1 MDDLY
6 LGILLLCLFF
16 FMISIST
23 PIAVA
28 IAMSSLMIMY
38 IAMGAFTFEDF
49 SFDTFFDFHQFTVA
63 NITASQKIF
72 TGIDSFSL
80 LAIPFFILAGNIM
93 NVGGIAGRLINLAK
107 LTVGW
112 IPGSLLHVNIFANM
126 MFGAVSG
133 SAVAAAAAVGKTL
146 GPELEKEGYDKNLA
160 TAVNVAS
167 CPAGLLIPPSN
178 SLIVFSVVSGGTS
191 VAALFIAGY
200 VPGILMGLSCMVVA
214 YFIAKKKGYTTS
226 ANDGFTTSDV
236 LRIIF
241 QALPS
246 LGLIFV
252 VIGGI
257 IGGIFTATEGACIA
271 VLYSFIL
278 SLCYRSL
285 NWSHFSKICKETTQI
300 TGIML
305 FLIGASTIMSW
316 VMAYTGLPSMVSDWM
331 LSISE
336 NPIIIFILMNII
348 LLIIGMFMDLTPAVL
363 IFTPIFMP
371 IATQLGMHPIH
382 FAMMI
387 IFNLCIGIATPPVGT
402 ALFVGCSVSG
412 SKIENVIRSIM
423 PFCAV
428 LIVTLLMITFIPEIS
443 LFLPRFFGLI
453 S

>member
-1 MDDLY
+1 MDISI
-6 LGILLLCLFF
+6 GFWLLCLFLF
-16 FMISIST
+16 LIAFSV
-23 PIAVA
+23 PIAIA
-28 IAMSSLMIMY
+28 IAMSSLVIMCS
-38 IAMGAFTFEDF
+38 ILPTNVAFM
-49 SFDTFFDFHQFTVA
+49 
-63 NITASQKIF
+63 TAGQKIV

-93 NVGGIAGRLINLAK
+93 NRGGIAARLVQFAKILVGRL
-107 LTVGW
+107 
-112 IPGSLLHVNIFANM
+112 PGALSHVNVLANM
-126 MFGAVSG
+126 LFGSVSG

-146 GPELEKEGYDKNLA
+146 EPELEKEGYDKSYS

-191 VAALFIAGY
+191 IAALFIAGY

-214 YFIAKKKGYTTS
+214 YIIAKRRGYRS
-226 ANDGFTTSDV
+226 AAVELSMREK
-236 LRIIF
+236 LIITWR
-241 QALPS
+241 AIPS
-246 LGLIFV
+246 LGLVVV

-271 VLYSFIL
+271 VLYSFGL
-278 SLCYRSL
+278 SLCYRTL
-285 NWSHFSKICKETTQI
+285 GTKELKTICVETAEI

-316 VMAYTGLPSMVSDWM
+316 AMAFTGLPSMISEWM
-331 LSISE
+331 LSISD

-348 LLIIGMFMDLTPAVL
+348 LLIVGMFMDLTPAVL

-382 FAMMI
+382 FAMMM

-412 SKIENVIRSIM
+412 ARIEGVIRAIL

-428 LIVTLLMITFIPEIS
+428 LIATLLLITFIPSIS
-443 LFLPRFFGLI
+443 LALPRAFGLI
-453 S
+453 N

>member
-1 MDDLY
+1 MDISI
-6 LGILLLCLFF
+6 GFWLLCLFML
-16 FMISIST
+16 MISLSI
-23 PIAVA
+23 PIAIA
-28 IAMSSLMIMY
+28 IAMSSLVIMCT
-38 IAMGAFTFEDF
+38 ILPNDVAFM
-49 SFDTFFDFHQFTVA
+49 
-63 NITASQKIF
+63 TAGQKIV

-93 NVGGIAGRLINLAK
+93 NRGGIATRLVEFAK
-107 LTVGW
+107 LLVGRM
-112 IPGSLLHVNIFANM
+112 PGSLSHVNVIANM
-126 MFGAVSG
+126 LFGSVSG

-146 GPELEKEGYDKNLA
+146 EPELEKEGYDKA
-160 TAVNVAS
+160 FSTSVNVAS

-191 VAALFIAGY
+191 IAALFIAGY

-214 YFIAKKKGYTTS
+214 YMIAKKKGYRTISEPKT
-226 ANDGFTTSDV
+226 AKEIMDITWRAT
-236 LRIIF
+236 
-241 QALPS
+241 PS
-246 LGLIFV
+246 LGLVVV

-271 VLYSFIL
+271 VLYAFFL
-278 SLCYRSL
+278 SLCYRTL
-285 NWSHFSKICKETTQI
+285 GMKEIRTICVETTEI

-316 VMAYTGLPSMVSDWM
+316 AMAFTGLPSLISDWM
-331 LSISE
+331 LSISD

-348 LLIIGMFMDLTPAVL
+348 LLIVGMFMDLTPAVL

-412 SKIENVIRSIM
+412 AKIESVIKSIL

-428 LIVTLLMITFIPEIS
+428 LIVTLLLITFVPEIS
-443 LFLPRFFGLI
+443 LALPRAFGLI
-453 S
+453 N

>member
-1 MDDLY
+1 MDISI
-6 LGILLLCLFF
+6 GFWLLCLFLG
-16 FMISIST
+16 MIALSV
-23 PIAVA
+23 PIAIA
-28 IAMSSLMIMY
+28 IAMSSLVIMY
-38 IAMGAFTFEDF
+38 TILP
-49 SFDTFFDFHQFTVA
+49 FDVA
-63 NITASQKIF
+63 SITAGQKIV
-72 TGIDSFSL
+72 TGVDSFSL

-93 NVGGIAGRLINLAK
+93 NRGGIAGRLINFAK
-107 LTVGW
+107 LLVGRL
-112 IPGSLLHVNIFANM
+112 PGALAHVNILSNM

-146 GPELEKEGYDKNLA
+146 APEMKKEGYDKSFA

-200 VPGILMGLSCMVVA
+200 VPGILMGVSCMVVA
-214 YFIAKKKGYTTS
+214 YFIAKKKGYDKHEVTRHSLKEVVT
-226 ANDGFTTSDV
+226 
-236 LRIIF
+236 IIWR
-241 QALPS
+241 AVPS
-246 LGLIFV
+246 LGLIIV

-271 VLYSFIL
+271 VLYSFAL
-278 SLCYRSL
+278 SLCYRSISWADL
-285 NWSHFSKICKETTQI
+285 RSISVETTQI

-305 FLIGASTIMSW
+305 FIIGASTIMSW
-316 VMAYTGLPSMVSDWM
+316 AMAFTGLPTMISDSM

-336 NPIIIFILMNII
+336 NPIVILILMNII
-348 LLIIGMFMDLTPAVL
+348 LLIIGMFMDLTPALL

-371 IATQLGMHPIH
+371 IAEQLGMHPIH

-412 SKIENVIRSIM
+412 ARIEGVIKAII

-428 LIVTLLMITFIPEIS
+428 LIVTLMLITFIPDIS
-443 LFLPRFFGLI
+443 LFLPRWFGLI
-453 S
+453 H

>member
-1 MDDLY
+1 MDISV
-6 LGILLLCLFF
+6 GFWLLCLFIV
-16 FMISIST
+16 MISFSI
-23 PIAVA
+23 PIAIA
-28 IAMSSLMIMY
+28 IAMSSLVIMCT
-38 IAMGAFTFEDF
+38 ILPPHVAFM
-49 SFDTFFDFHQFTVA
+49 
-63 NITASQKIF
+63 TAGQKIV

-93 NVGGIAGRLINLAK
+93 NRGGIANRLVEFAK
-107 LTVGW
+107 LLVGKM
-112 IPGSLLHVNIFANM
+112 PGSLSHVNVIANM
-126 MFGAVSG
+126 LFGSVSG

-146 GPELEKEGYDKNLA
+146 EPELEKEGYDKSFA

-167 CPAGLLIPPSN
+167 CPSGLLIPPSN

-191 VAALFIAGY
+191 IAALFIAGY

-214 YFIAKKKGYTTS
+214 YFIAKKKGYRTLSQPKTVREILTITWR
-226 ANDGFTTSDV
+226 A
-236 LRIIF
+236 I
-241 QALPS
+241 PS
-246 LGLIFV
+246 LGLVVV

-271 VLYSFIL
+271 VLYSFFL
-278 SLCYRSL
+278 SLCYRTL
-285 NWSHFSKICKETTQI
+285 GVKELKTICVETAEI

-316 VMAYTGLPSMVSDWM
+316 AMAFTGLPNLISEWM
-331 LSISE
+331 LSISD
-336 NPIIIFILMNII
+336 NPIIIFILMNVI
-348 LLIIGMFMDLTPAVL
+348 LLIVGMFMDLTPAVL

-412 SKIENVIRSIM
+412 ARIESVIRAVL

-428 LIVTLLMITFIPEIS
+428 LIITLLLITFVPDIS
-443 LFLPRFFGLI
+443 LALPRAFGLI
-453 S
+453 N

>member
-1 MDDLY
+1 MDISI
-6 LGILLLCLFF
+6 GFWLLCLFML
-16 FMISIST
+16 MISLSI
-23 PIAVA
+23 PIAIA
-28 IAMSSLMIMY
+28 IAMSSLVIMCT
-38 IAMGAFTFEDF
+38 ILPNDVAFM
-49 SFDTFFDFHQFTVA
+49 
-63 NITASQKIF
+63 TAGQKIV

-93 NVGGIAGRLINLAK
+93 NRGGIATRLVDFAK
-107 LTVGW
+107 LLVGRM
-112 IPGSLLHVNIFANM
+112 PGSLSHVNVIANM
-126 MFGAVSG
+126 LFGSVSG

-146 GPELEKEGYDKNLA
+146 EPELEKEGYDKA
-160 TAVNVAS
+160 FSTSVNVAS

-191 VAALFIAGY
+191 IAALFIAGY

-214 YFIAKKKGYTTS
+214 YMIAKKKGYRTISEPKTPREILNITWR
-226 ANDGFTTSDV
+226 AT
-236 LRIIF
+236 
-241 QALPS
+241 PS
-246 LGLIFV
+246 LGLVIV

-271 VLYSFIL
+271 VLYAFFL
-278 SLCYRSL
+278 SLCYRTL
-285 NWSHFSKICKETTQI
+285 GLKEMRTICVETAEI

-316 VMAYTGLPSMVSDWM
+316 AMAFTGLPNLISEWM
-331 LSISE
+331 LSISD

-348 LLIIGMFMDLTPAVL
+348 LLIVGMFMDLTPAVL

-412 SKIENVIRSIM
+412 AKIESVIKSIL

-428 LIVTLLMITFIPEIS
+428 LIVTLLLITFVPEIS
-443 LFLPRFFGLI
+443 LALPRAFGLI
-453 S
+453 N

>member
-1 MDDLY
+1 MDISI
-6 LGILLLCLFF
+6 GFWLLCLFLF
-16 FMISIST
+16 LISFSV
-23 PIAVA
+23 PIAIA
-28 IAMSSLMIMY
+28 IAMSSLVIMCT
-38 IAMGAFTFEDF
+38 ILPADVAFM
-49 SFDTFFDFHQFTVA
+49 
-63 NITASQKIF
+63 TAGQKIV

-93 NVGGIAGRLINLAK
+93 NRGGIATRLVQFAKILVGRL
-107 LTVGW
+107 
-112 IPGSLLHVNIFANM
+112 PGALSHVNVLANM
-126 MFGAVSG
+126 LFGSVSG

-146 GPELEKEGYDKNLA
+146 EPELEKEGYDKSYS
-160 TAVNVAS
+160 TAVNIAS

-191 VAALFIAGY
+191 IAALFIAGY

-214 YFIAKKKGYTTS
+214 YLIAKKKGYKSTAVELSIREKLTITWR
-226 ANDGFTTSDV
+226 A
-236 LRIIF
+236 I
-241 QALPS
+241 PS
-246 LGLIFV
+246 LGLVVV

-271 VLYSFIL
+271 VLYSFGL
-278 SLCYRSL
+278 SLCYRTL
-285 NWSHFSKICKETTQI
+285 GVKELRVICVETAEI

-316 VMAYTGLPSMVSDWM
+316 AMAFTGLPSMISEWM
-331 LSISE
+331 LSISD

-348 LLIIGMFMDLTPAVL
+348 LLIVGMFMDLTPAVL

-412 SKIENVIRSIM
+412 AKIESVIKSIL

-428 LIVTLLMITFIPEIS
+428 LIITLLFITFIPEIS
-443 LFLPRFFGLI
+443 LALPRAFGLI
-453 S
+453 N

>member
-1 MDDLY
+1 MDFSIGVWL
-6 LGILLLCLFF
+6 LGLFL
-16 FMISIST
+16 FMIAISM

-28 IAMSSLMIMY
+28 IAMSSLTIMY
-38 IAMGAFTFEDF
+38 FILP
-49 SFDTFFDFHQFTVA
+49 FDVA
-63 NITASQKIF
+63 SITAGQKIF

-107 LTVGW
+107 LMVGW

-191 VAALFIAGY
+191 VAALFVAGY
-200 VPGILMGLSCMVVA
+200 VPGILMGLSCMIVA
-214 YFIAKKKGYTTS
+214 YFIAKKKGYKTS
-226 ANDGFTTSDV
+226 ANDGFTVKDV
-236 LRIIF
+236 LRIIWE
-241 QALPS
+241 ATPS

-257 IGGIFTATEGACIA
+257 IGGAFTATEGAVIA

-285 NWSHFSKICKETTQI
+285 KWSDFSKICNETTMI

-316 VMAYTGLPSMVSDWM
+316 AMAFTGLPTMISEWM
-331 LSISE
+331 LSISD
-336 NPIIIFILMNII
+336 NPIIIFILINVI

-371 IATQLGMHPIH
+371 IAESLGMDPIH
-382 FAMMI
+382 FAMML

-412 SKIENVIRSIM
+412 SKIEHVIKSIL

-428 LIVTLLMITFIPEIS
+428 LIVTLLAITFIPEIS
-443 LFLPRFFGLI
+443 LALPRFFGLI
-453 S
+453 G

>member
-1 MDDLY
+1 MDLSIGVWL
-6 LGILLLCLFF
+6 LGLFL
-16 FMISIST
+16 FMIAISM
-23 PIAVA
+23 PIAIA
-28 IAMSSLMIMY
+28 IAMSSLTIMY
-38 IAMGAFTFEDF
+38 FILPFE
-49 SFDTFFDFHQFTVA
+49 VA
-63 NITASQKIF
+63 SITAGQKII

-93 NVGGIAGRLINLAK
+93 NVGGIASRLINLAK
-107 LTVGW
+107 LLVGW
-112 IPGSLLHVNIFANM
+112 IPGSLFHVNIFANM

-146 GPELEKEGYDKNLA
+146 GPELEKDGYDKNLA

-214 YFIAKKKGYTTS
+214 YFIAKKKGYKTS
-226 ANDGFTTSDV
+226 ANEGFTTKDV
-236 LRIIF
+236 LNIVW
-241 QALPS
+241 QATPS
-246 LGLIFV
+246 LGLIVV

-278 SLCYRSL
+278 SLCYRTL
-285 NWSHFSKICKETTQI
+285 KWAHFPIICRETVQV

-316 VMAYTGLPSMVSDWM
+316 AMAFTGLPTMISDWM
-331 LSISE
+331 LSISD
-336 NPIIIFILMNII
+336 NPIIIFILMNLI
-348 LLIIGMFMDLTPAVL
+348 LLIVGMFMDLTPAVL

-371 IATQLGMHPIH
+371 IAEHLGMHPIH

-428 LIVTLLMITFIPEIS
+428 LIVTLLAITFIPEIS
-443 LFLPRFFGLI
+443 LALPRAFGLI
-453 S
+453 N

>member
-1 MDDLY
+1 MDISI
-6 LGILLLCLFF
+6 GFWLLCLFML
-16 FMISIST
+16 MISFSI
-23 PIAVA
+23 PIAIA
-28 IAMSSLMIMY
+28 IAMSSLVIMCT
-38 IAMGAFTFEDF
+38 ILPNDVAFM
-49 SFDTFFDFHQFTVA
+49 
-63 NITASQKIF
+63 TAGQKIV

-93 NVGGIAGRLINLAK
+93 NRGGIATRLVEFAK
-107 LTVGW
+107 LLVGRM
-112 IPGSLLHVNIFANM
+112 PGSLSHVNVIANM
-126 MFGAVSG
+126 LFGSVSG

-146 GPELEKEGYDKNLA
+146 EPELEKEGYDKA
-160 TAVNVAS
+160 FSTSVNVAS

-191 VAALFIAGY
+191 IAALFIAGY

-214 YFIAKKKGYTTS
+214 YMIAKKKGYRTISEPKT
-226 ANDGFTTSDV
+226 AKEIMDITWRAT
-236 LRIIF
+236 
-241 QALPS
+241 PS
-246 LGLIFV
+246 LGLVVV

-271 VLYSFIL
+271 VLYAFFL
-278 SLCYRSL
+278 SLCYRTL
-285 NWSHFSKICKETTQI
+285 GMKEMRTICVETAEI

-316 VMAYTGLPSMVSDWM
+316 AMAFTGLPSLISDWM
-331 LSISE
+331 LSISD

-348 LLIIGMFMDLTPAVL
+348 LLIVGMFMDLTPAVL

-412 SKIENVIRSIM
+412 AKIESVIKSIL

-428 LIVTLLMITFIPEIS
+428 LIVTLLLITFVPEIS
-443 LFLPRFFGLI
+443 LALPRAFGLI
-453 S
+453 N

>member
-1 MDDLY
+1 MDLSI
-6 LGILLLCLFF
+6 GVWLLCLFLG
-16 FMISIST
+16 MIALSV
-23 PIAVA
+23 PIAIA
-28 IAMSSLMIMY
+28 IAMSSLTIMY
-38 IAMGAFTFEDF
+38 FILP
-49 SFDTFFDFHQFTVA
+49 FDVA
-63 NITASQKIF
+63 SITAGQKII

-107 LTVGW
+107 LMVGW
-112 IPGSLLHVNIFANM
+112 IPGSLFHVNIFANM

-146 GPELEKEGYDKNLA
+146 GPQYEKEGYDKSLA

-200 VPGILMGLSCMVVA
+200 VPGILMGLSCMLVA
-214 YFIAKKKGYTTS
+214 YFLAKKKGYTGS
-226 ANDGFTTSDV
+226 ANEGYTAKDV
-236 LRIIF
+236 LRIIW
-241 QALPS
+241 QATPS

-257 IGGIFTATEGACIA
+257 IGGVFTATEGACIA
-271 VLYSFIL
+271 VLYSFTL
-278 SLCYRSL
+278 SLCYRTL
-285 NWSHFSKICKETTQI
+285 TWAHFPRICKETTEI

-316 VMAYTGLPSMVSDWM
+316 AMAFTGLPTMISDWM
-331 LSISE
+331 LSISD

-348 LLIIGMFMDLTPAVL
+348 LLIVGMFMDLTPAVL

-371 IATQLGMHPIH
+371 IATALGMDPIH

-412 SKIENVIRSIM
+412 SKIEDVIKSIL
-423 PFCAV
+423 PFCGV
-428 LIVTLLMITFIPEIS
+428 LIVTLLLITFIPEIS

-453 S
+453 

>member
-1 MDDLY
+1 MDISV
-6 LGILLLCLFF
+6 GFWLLCLFLT
-16 FMISIST
+16 MIALSV
-23 PIAVA
+23 PIAIA
-28 IAMSSLMIMY
+28 IAMSSLIIMY
-38 IAMGAFTFEDF
+38 TILP
-49 SFDTFFDFHQFTVA
+49 FDVA
-63 NITASQKIF
+63 SMTAGQKIV
-72 TGIDSFSL
+72 TGVDSFSL

-93 NVGGIAGRLINLAK
+93 NRGGIAGRLVNFAK
-107 LTVGW
+107 LLVGKM
-112 IPGSLLHVNIFANM
+112 PGSLAHVNILSNM

-146 GPELEKEGYDKNLA
+146 APEMKKEGYDKA
-160 TAVNVAS
+160 FSTAVNVAS

-191 VAALFIAGY
+191 VAALFVAGY

-214 YFIAKKKGYTTS
+214 YFIAKKKGYNSHTAPRPAFKEALS
-226 ANDGFTTSDV
+226 
-236 LRIIF
+236 IIW

-257 IGGIFTATEGACIA
+257 IGGVFTATEGACIA

-285 NWSHFSKICKETTQI
+285 TLSDMKSISIETTEI

-305 FLIGASTIMSW
+305 FIIGASTIMSW
-316 VMAYTGLPSMVSDWM
+316 AMAFTGLPGMISDWM
-331 LSISE
+331 LSISD

-348 LLIIGMFMDLTPAVL
+348 LLIIGMFMDLTPALL

-402 ALFVGCSVSG
+402 ALFVGSSVSG
-412 SKIENVIRSIM
+412 VKIEKVIRAIL

-428 LIVTLLMITFIPEIS
+428 LIVTLLFITFIPALS
-443 LFLPRFFGLI
+443 LALPTAFGLI
-453 S
+453 Q

>member
-1 MDDLY
+1 MDISI
-6 LGILLLCLFF
+6 GFWLLCLFLF
-16 FMISIST
+16 LIAFSV
-23 PIAVA
+23 PIAIA
-28 IAMSSLMIMY
+28 IAMSSLVIMCS
-38 IAMGAFTFEDF
+38 ILPTNVAFM
-49 SFDTFFDFHQFTVA
+49 
-63 NITASQKIF
+63 TAGQKIV

-93 NVGGIAGRLINLAK
+93 NRGGIATRLVQLAKILVGRL
-107 LTVGW
+107 
-112 IPGSLLHVNIFANM
+112 PGALSHVNVIANM
-126 MFGAVSG
+126 LFGSVSG

-146 GPELEKEGYDKNLA
+146 EPELEKEGYDKSYS

-191 VAALFIAGY
+191 IAALFIAGY

-214 YFIAKKKGYTTS
+214 YIIAKRKGYKS
-226 ANDGFTTSDV
+226 AHVELTIREK
-236 LRIIF
+236 LIITWR
-241 QALPS
+241 AVPS
-246 LGLIFV
+246 LGLVVV

-257 IGGIFTATEGACIA
+257 IGGVFTATEGACIA
-271 VLYSFIL
+271 VLYSFFL
-278 SLCYRSL
+278 SLCYRTL
-285 NWSHFSKICKETTQI
+285 GVKELKTICVETAEI

-316 VMAYTGLPSMVSDWM
+316 AMAFTGLPSMISEWM
-331 LSISE
+331 LSISD

-348 LLIIGMFMDLTPAVL
+348 LLIVGMFMDLTPAVL

-382 FAMMI
+382 FAMMM

-412 SKIENVIRSIM
+412 ARIESVIRAIL

-428 LIVTLLMITFIPEIS
+428 LIVTLLLITFIPAIS
-443 LFLPRFFGLI
+443 LALPQAFGLI
-453 S
+453 K

>member
-1 MDDLY
+1 MDISI
-6 LGILLLCLFF
+6 GFWLLCLFLA
-16 FMISIST
+16 MIAFSV
-23 PIAVA
+23 PIAIA
-28 IAMSSLMIMY
+28 IAMSSLVIMY
-38 IAMGAFTFEDF
+38 SILP
-49 SFDTFFDFHQFTVA
+49 FDVA
-63 NITASQKIF
+63 SMTAGQKIV

-93 NVGGIAGRLINLAK
+93 NRGGIAGRLVNFAK
-107 LTVGW
+107 LFVGRL
-112 IPGSLLHVNIFANM
+112 PGSLAHVNILSNI

-146 GPELEKEGYDKNLA
+146 TPEMKKEGYDKSYS

-200 VPGILMGLSCMVVA
+200 VPGILMGISCMVVA
-214 YFIAKKKGYTTS
+214 YFIAKKKGYTNEHAVS
-226 ANDGFTTSDV
+226 YSVSDK
-236 LRIIF
+236 LKIAW

-246 LGLIFV
+246 LGLVVV

-257 IGGIFTATEGACIA
+257 IAGIFTATEGACIA

-278 SLCYRSL
+278 SLCYRSMS
-285 NWSHFSKICKETTQI
+285 WSDIKQIGIETTEI

-305 FLIGASTIMSW
+305 FIIGTSTIMSW
-316 VMAYTGLPSMVSDWM
+316 AMAFTGLPSLISDWM
-331 LSISE
+331 LSLSDS
-336 NPIIIFILMNII
+336 PIVIFILMNII
-348 LLIIGMFMDLTPAVL
+348 LLIVGMFMDLTPALL

-412 SKIENVIRSIM
+412 AKIENVIRAIW

-428 LIVTLLMITFIPEIS
+428 LIITLLFITFIPELS
-443 LFLPRFFGLI
+443 LFLPRAFGLI
-453 S
+453 Q

>member
-1 MDDLY
+1 MDISI
-6 LGILLLCLFF
+6 GFWLLCLFML
-16 FMISIST
+16 MISLSI
-23 PIAVA
+23 PIAIA
-28 IAMSSLMIMY
+28 IAMSSLVIMCT
-38 IAMGAFTFEDF
+38 ILPNDVAFM
-49 SFDTFFDFHQFTVA
+49 
-63 NITASQKIF
+63 TAGQKIV

-93 NVGGIAGRLINLAK
+93 NRGGIATRLVDFAK
-107 LTVGW
+107 LLVGRM
-112 IPGSLLHVNIFANM
+112 PGSLSHVNVIANM
-126 MFGAVSG
+126 LFGSVSG

-146 GPELEKEGYDKNLA
+146 EPELEKEGYDKA
-160 TAVNVAS
+160 FSTSVNVAS

-191 VAALFIAGY
+191 IAALFIAGY

-214 YFIAKKKGYTTS
+214 YMIAKKKGYRTISEPKTPREILNITWR
-226 ANDGFTTSDV
+226 AT
-236 LRIIF
+236 
-241 QALPS
+241 PS
-246 LGLIFV
+246 LGLVIV

-271 VLYSFIL
+271 VLYAFFL
-278 SLCYRSL
+278 SLCYRTL
-285 NWSHFSKICKETTQI
+285 GLKEMRTICVETAEI

-316 VMAYTGLPSMVSDWM
+316 AMAFTGLPTLISEWM
-331 LSISE
+331 LSISD

-348 LLIIGMFMDLTPAVL
+348 LLIVGMFMDLTPAVL

-382 FAMMI
+382 FAMMM

-412 SKIENVIRSIM
+412 AKIESVIKSIM

-428 LIVTLLMITFIPEIS
+428 LIVTLLLITFVPEIS
-443 LFLPRFFGLI
+443 LALPRAFGLI
-453 S
+453 N

>member
-1 MDDLY
+1 MDLSI
-6 LGILLLCLFF
+6 GVWLLCLFLG
-16 FMISIST
+16 MVALSV
-23 PIAVA
+23 PIAIA
-28 IAMSSLMIMY
+28 IAMSSLTVMY
-38 IAMGAFTFEDF
+38 FILP
-49 SFDTFFDFHQFTVA
+49 FDVA
-63 NITASQKIF
+63 SITAGQKII

-107 LTVGW
+107 LMVGW
-112 IPGSLLHVNIFANM
+112 IPGSLFHVNIFANM

-146 GPELEKEGYDKNLA
+146 APQLEKEGYDKSTA

-191 VAALFIAGY
+191 VAALFVAGY
-200 VPGILMGLSCMVVA
+200 VPGILMGLSCMLVA
-214 YFIAKKKGYTTS
+214 YFIAKKKGYTGS
-226 ANDGFTTSDV
+226 ANEGLTTLDV
-236 LRIIF
+236 LRIIW

-257 IGGIFTATEGACIA
+257 IGGVFTATEGACIA
-271 VLYSFIL
+271 VLYALAL
-278 SLCYRSL
+278 SICYCTL
-285 NWSHFSKICKETTQI
+285 KWSHFSKICKETTEI

-305 FLIGASTIMSW
+305 FLIGASTVMSW
-316 VMAYTGLPSMVSDWM
+316 AMAFTGLPTMISDWM
-331 LSISE
+331 LSISD
-336 NPIIIFILMNII
+336 NPIVIFILMNLI
-348 LLIIGMFMDLTPAVL
+348 LLIVGMFMDLTPAVL

-371 IATQLGMHPIH
+371 IATALGMDPIH

-412 SKIENVIRSIM
+412 SKIEDVIKSIM

-428 LIVTLLMITFIPEIS
+428 LIGTLLLITFVPEIS
-443 LFLPRFFGLI
+443 LALPRYFGLI
-453 S
+453 Q

>member
-1 MDDLY
+1 MDLSIGVWL
-6 LGILLLCLFF
+6 LGLFL
-16 FMISIST
+16 FMIAISM
-23 PIAVA
+23 PIAIA
-28 IAMSSLMIMY
+28 IAMSSLTIMY
-38 IAMGAFTFEDF
+38 FILP
-49 SFDTFFDFHQFTVA
+49 FDVA
-63 NITASQKIF
+63 SITAGQKII

-107 LTVGW
+107 LMVGW

-146 GPELEKEGYDKNLA
+146 GPELEKEGYDKNLS

-200 VPGILMGLSCMVVA
+200 VPGILMGLSCMVLA
-214 YFIAKKKGYTTS
+214 YFIAKKKGYKTS
-226 ANDGFTTSDV
+226 ANSGFTTKDV
-236 LRIIF
+236 IRIIW
-241 QALPS
+241 QAVPS

-257 IGGIFTATEGACIA
+257 IGGVFTATEGACIA
-271 VLYSFIL
+271 VLYSFTL
-278 SLCYRSL
+278 SLCYRTL
-285 NWSHFSKICKETTQI
+285 KWSHFSLICKETTMI

-316 VMAYTGLPSMVSDWM
+316 AMAFTGLPTMISDWM

-336 NPIIIFILMNII
+336 NPIIIFIMMNLI
-348 LLIIGMFMDLTPAVL
+348 LLIVGMFMDLTPAVL

-371 IATQLGMHPIH
+371 IAEHLGMHPIH

-412 SKIENVIRSIM
+412 SKIEDVIRSIM

-428 LIVTLLMITFIPEIS
+428 LIITLLFITFVPEIS

>member
-1 MDDLY
+1 MDISI
-6 LGILLLCLFF
+6 GFWLLCLFML
-16 FMISIST
+16 MISLSI
-23 PIAVA
+23 PIAIA
-28 IAMSSLMIMY
+28 IAMSSLVIMCT
-38 IAMGAFTFEDF
+38 ILPNDVAFM
-49 SFDTFFDFHQFTVA
+49 
-63 NITASQKIF
+63 TAGQKIV

-93 NVGGIAGRLINLAK
+93 NRGGIATRLVDFAK
-107 LTVGW
+107 LLVGRM
-112 IPGSLLHVNIFANM
+112 PGSLSHVNVIANM
-126 MFGAVSG
+126 LFGSVSG

-146 GPELEKEGYDKNLA
+146 EPELEKEGYDKA
-160 TAVNVAS
+160 FSTSVNVAS

-191 VAALFIAGY
+191 IAALFIAGY

-214 YFIAKKKGYTTS
+214 YMIAKKKGYRTISEPKTPRQILNITWR
-226 ANDGFTTSDV
+226 AT
-236 LRIIF
+236 
-241 QALPS
+241 PS
-246 LGLIFV
+246 LGLVIV

-271 VLYSFIL
+271 VLYAFFL
-278 SLCYRSL
+278 SLCYRTL
-285 NWSHFSKICKETTQI
+285 GLKEMRTICVETAEI

-316 VMAYTGLPSMVSDWM
+316 AMAFTGLPTLISEWM
-331 LSISE
+331 LSISD

-348 LLIIGMFMDLTPAVL
+348 LLIVGMFMDLTPAVL

-382 FAMMI
+382 FAMMM

-412 SKIENVIRSIM
+412 AKIESVIKSIM

-428 LIVTLLMITFIPEIS
+428 LIVTLLLITFVPEIS
-443 LFLPRFFGLI
+443 LALPRAFGLI
-453 S
+453 N

>member
-1 MDDLY
+1 MDVSV
-6 LGILLLCLFF
+6 GFWLLCLFLV
-16 FMISIST
+16 MIALT
-23 PIAVA
+23 VPIAIA
-28 IAMSSLMIMY
+28 IALSSLLIMAYIMPFDISVMTAAQKMI
-38 IAMGAFTFEDF
+38 
-49 SFDTFFDFHQFTVA
+49 
-63 NITASQKIF
+63 

-93 NVGGIAGRLINLAK
+93 NRGGIATRLINFAK
-107 LTVGW
+107 LMVGKL
-112 IPGSLLHVNIFANM
+112 PGSLAHVNILSNM

-146 GPELEKEGYDKNLA
+146 APQMKEEGYDNNYS

-191 VAALFIAGY
+191 VAALFVAGY
-200 VPGILMGLSCMVVA
+200 VPGILMGISCMVVA
-214 YFIAKKKGYTTS
+214 YFIAKKKGYESKVTTHMTLKEKILIS
-226 ANDGFTTSDV
+226 W
-236 LRIIF
+236 

-246 LGLIFV
+246 LGLVFV

-271 VLYSFIL
+271 VLYSLIL
-278 SLCYRSL
+278 SIVYRSITMNDL
-285 NWSHFSKICKETTQI
+285 KTICVETAEI

-316 VMAYTGLPSMVSDWM
+316 AMAFTGLPTLISDWM
-331 LSISE
+331 LSISDS
-336 NPIIIFILMNII
+336 PVVILILMNII
-348 LLIIGMFMDLTPAVL
+348 LLIVGMFMDLTPALL

-371 IATQLGMHPIH
+371 IAEALGMHPIH

-412 SKIENVIRSIM
+412 AKLEGVVRAII
-423 PFCAV
+423 PFCIV
-428 LIVTLLMITFIPEIS
+428 LIVTLMFITFIPS
-443 LFLPRFFGLI
+443 LSLALPRFFGLI
-453 S
+453 N

>member
-1 MDDLY
+1 MDISV
-6 LGILLLCLFF
+6 GFWLLCLFLL
-16 FMISIST
+16 MTALSV
-23 PIAVA
+23 PIAIA
-28 IAMSSLMIMY
+28 IAMSSLVIMFT
-38 IAMGAFTFEDF
+38 ILPFDVAAM
-49 SFDTFFDFHQFTVA
+49 
-63 NITASQKIF
+63 TAGQKIV
-72 TGIDSFSL
+72 TGVDSFSL

-93 NVGGIAGRLINLAK
+93 NRGGIATRLVNFAKLLVGRL
-107 LTVGW
+107 
-112 IPGSLLHVNIFANM
+112 PGSLAQVNILSNM

-146 GPELEKEGYDKNLA
+146 TPQQEEEGYDKSFA
-160 TAVNVAS
+160 TAVNAAS

-214 YFIAKKKGYTTS
+214 YVIAKKKGYGVQKSEHKSLTEKLL
-226 ANDGFTTSDV
+226 V
-236 LRIIF
+236 VW

-246 LGLIFV
+246 LGLIIV

-257 IGGIFTATEGACIA
+257 IGGVFTATEGACIA
-271 VLYSFIL
+271 VLYALIL
-278 SLCYRSL
+278 SLSYRSL
-285 NWSHFSKICKETTQI
+285 SLADCKTICIETTEI

-316 VMAYTGLPSMVSDWM
+316 AMAFTGLPTMISDWM
-331 LSISE
+331 LSISD
-336 NPIIIFILMNII
+336 NPIIIFIMMNII
-348 LLIIGMFMDLTPAVL
+348 LLIVGMFMDLTPALL

-371 IATQLGMHPIH
+371 IAADLGMHQIH

-402 ALFVGCSVSG
+402 ALFVGCSVSEA
-412 SKIENVIRSIM
+412 KIEDVIRSII

-428 LIVTLLMITFIPEIS
+428 LMITLLLITFIPSIS
-443 LFLPRFFGLI
+443 LFLPKLFGLI
-453 S
+453 Q

>member
-1 MDDLY
+1 MDISI
-6 LGILLLCLFF
+6 GFWLLCLFML
-16 FMISIST
+16 MISLSI
-23 PIAVA
+23 PIAIA
-28 IAMSSLMIMY
+28 IAMSSLVIMCT
-38 IAMGAFTFEDF
+38 ILPNDVAFM
-49 SFDTFFDFHQFTVA
+49 
-63 NITASQKIF
+63 TAGQKIV

-93 NVGGIAGRLINLAK
+93 NRGGIATRLVDFAK
-107 LTVGW
+107 LLVGRM
-112 IPGSLLHVNIFANM
+112 PGSLSHVNVIANM
-126 MFGAVSG
+126 LFGSVSG

-146 GPELEKEGYDKNLA
+146 EPELEKEGYDKA
-160 TAVNVAS
+160 FSTSVNVAS

-191 VAALFIAGY
+191 IAALFIAGY

-214 YFIAKKKGYTTS
+214 YMIAKKKGYRTISEPKTPRQILNITWR
-226 ANDGFTTSDV
+226 AT
-236 LRIIF
+236 
-241 QALPS
+241 PS
-246 LGLIFV
+246 LGLVTV

-271 VLYSFIL
+271 VLYAFFL
-278 SLCYRSL
+278 SLCYRTL
-285 NWSHFSKICKETTQI
+285 GLKEMRTICVETAEI

-316 VMAYTGLPSMVSDWM
+316 AMAFTGLPTLISEWM
-331 LSISE
+331 LSISD

-348 LLIIGMFMDLTPAVL
+348 LLIVGMFMDLTPAVL

-382 FAMMI
+382 FAMMM

-412 SKIENVIRSIM
+412 AKIESVIKSIM

-428 LIVTLLMITFIPEIS
+428 LIVTLLLITFVPEIS
-443 LFLPRFFGLI
+443 LALPRAFGLI
-453 S
+453 N

>member
-1 MDDLY
+1 MDISV
-6 LGILLLCLFF
+6 GFWLLCLFMG
-16 FMISIST
+16 MIAFSV
-23 PIAVA
+23 PIAIA
-28 IAMSSLMIMY
+28 IAMSSLVIMFTIMPFD
-38 IAMGAFTFEDF
+38 IAAM
-49 SFDTFFDFHQFTVA
+49 
-63 NITASQKIF
+63 TAGQKIV

-93 NVGGIAGRLINLAK
+93 NRGGIAYRLVAFAQLLVGRL
-107 LTVGW
+107 
-112 IPGSLLHVNIFANM
+112 PGSLAHVNILSNM

-146 GPELEKEGYDKNLA
+146 APQIEKEGYDKA
-160 TAVNVAS
+160 FSTAVNVAS

-214 YFIAKKKGYTTS
+214 YFIAKKKGYVNKS
-226 ANDGFTTSDV
+226 EDRLSVKQKLIVVWRA
-236 LRIIF
+236 I
-241 QALPS
+241 PS
-246 LGLIFV
+246 LGLIVV

-278 SLCYRSL
+278 SVIYRSISMSDL
-285 NWSHFSKICKETTQI
+285 KTVSVETAEI

-316 VMAYTGLPSMVSDWM
+316 AMAFTGLPGLISDWM
-331 LSISE
+331 LSLSD
-336 NPIIIFILMNII
+336 NPIIILILMNLI
-348 LLIIGMFMDLTPAVL
+348 LLIVGMFMDLTPALL

-371 IATQLGMHPIH
+371 IALHLGMHQIH

-412 SKIENVIRSIM
+412 AKIESVIKAVM

-428 LIVTLLMITFIPEIS
+428 LIFTLMLITFIPELS
-443 LFLPRFFGLI
+443 LFLPRLFGLI
-453 S
+453 Y

>member
-1 MDDLY
+1 MDISI
-6 LGILLLCLFF
+6 GFWLLCLFML
-16 FMISIST
+16 MIALSI
-23 PIAVA
+23 PIAIA
-28 IAMSSLMIMY
+28 IAMSSLVIMCT
-38 IAMGAFTFEDF
+38 ILPTNVAFM
-49 SFDTFFDFHQFTVA
+49 
-63 NITASQKIF
+63 TAGQKII

-93 NVGGIAGRLINLAK
+93 NRGGIATRLVDFAK
-107 LTVGW
+107 LLVGSM
-112 IPGSLLHVNIFANM
+112 PGSLSHVNVIANM
-126 MFGAVSG
+126 LFGSVSG

-146 GPELEKEGYDKNLA
+146 EPELEKEGYDRSFS

-167 CPAGLLIPPSN
+167 CPSGLLIPPSN

-191 VAALFIAGY
+191 IAALFIAGY

-214 YFIAKKKGYTTS
+214 YFIAKKRGYRAETRKISVKEALTTTWR
-226 ANDGFTTSDV
+226 A
-236 LRIIF
+236 I
-241 QALPS
+241 PS
-246 LGLIFV
+246 LGLVIV

-257 IGGIFTATEGACIA
+257 IGGVFTATEGACIA
-271 VLYSFIL
+271 VLYAFFLAL
-278 SLCYRSL
+278 SYRNL
-285 NWSHFSKICKETTQI
+285 NIPTLKTICVETAEI

-316 VMAYTGLPSMVSDWM
+316 AMAFTGLPSMISEWM
-331 LSISE
+331 LSISD
-336 NPIIIFILMNII
+336 NPIIIFILMNVI
-348 LLIIGMFMDLTPAVL
+348 LLIVGMFMDLTPAVL

-412 SKIENVIRSIM
+412 AKIESVIKSIL

-428 LIVTLLMITFIPEIS
+428 LIVTLLAITFIPEIS
-443 LFLPRFFGLI
+443 LALPRAFGLI
-453 S
+453 N